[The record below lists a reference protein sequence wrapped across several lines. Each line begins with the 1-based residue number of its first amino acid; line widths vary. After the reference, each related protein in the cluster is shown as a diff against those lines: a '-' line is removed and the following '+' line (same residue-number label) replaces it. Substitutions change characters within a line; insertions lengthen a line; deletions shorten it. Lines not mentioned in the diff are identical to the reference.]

1 MLRYI
6 GDQFRLHHEA
16 PLLYHSMVSPLLLG
30 IVSYIIGSCTVI
42 SFIQNG
48 FEHAITITQ
57 IQAEE
62 QGVRM
67 A

>member
-1 MLRYI
+1 
-6 GDQFRLHHEA
+6 
-16 PLLYHSMVSPLLLG
+16 MVSPLLLG
-30 IVSYIIGSCTVI
+30 IVSDIIGSCTVTTP
-42 SFIQNG
+42 IQNG
-48 FEHAITITQ
+48 FEHAIMITQ

>member
-1 MLRYI
+1 MTL
-6 GDQFRLHHEA
+6 
-16 PLLYHSMVSPLLLG
+16 PLLLG
-30 IVSYIIGSCTVI
+30 IVSDIIASYTVI

-48 FEHAITITQ
+48 FEHAIMITQ

-62 QGVRM
+62 QGVRK